1 MASDESSASRRR
13 RRSSPA
19 AAAET
24 TDTVSKPSSLADLIE
39 HERTELMQIHAMLR
53 CLYGV
58 LLYADDDDSPLHA
71 DVAQV
76 VARLLD
82 ESVTRLEAVRMRV
95 ARLEAALEERAAEM
109 SSPPYQVREP
119 RATYS
124 VLSGVRN
131 STTRVRLPPT
141 VTMLSRGRAR
151 RLGTLAEHARL
162 LE

>member
-1 MASDESSASRRR
+1 MAPDEPSAPRRR

-19 AAAET
+19 PTAET
-24 TDTVSKPSSLADLIE
+24 AEPAPKPSSLADLIE

-53 CLYGV
+53 CLQGV

-82 ESVTRLEAVRMRV
+82 ESVTRLEAVRVRV
-95 ARLEAALEERAAEM
+95 AQLEAAVEERAAEM

-119 RATYS
+119 RATY
-124 VLSGVRN
+124 LCTAMN
-131 STTRVRLPPT
+131 
-141 VTMLSRGRAR
+141 
-151 RLGTLAEHARL
+151 
-162 LE
+162 